1 MIKNLRKGKNNIK
14 AKRAIILFFLFIF
27 IIIFII
33 IAIHTSK
40 VGIEIINLQINTQF
54 SKEQKINKDS
64 RIYVYLL
71 LFNYFKLFKKEIR
84 EINFKNIKLQNKD
97 IDIKFLKTK
106 DFKIN
111 YKELLKNIKIEI
123 KRINLSLKIGTENA
137 ALTAI
142 LVGMISSVLGIII
155 KRPKY
160 EIIPIY
166 TGENLINLK
175 LDGIFT
181 IYLMHY
187 IYSLILNRKR
197 RDENERTSNRKS
209 YDNCYE

>member
-27 IIIFII
+27 IITFII

-40 VGIEIINLQINTQF
+40 VGIEIINLQINTQL
-54 SKEQKINKDS
+54 SKNQKINKDS

-97 IDIKFLKTK
+97 IDIKFLKNK

-111 YKELLKNIKIEI
+111 YKELLKNIKI
-123 KRINLSLKIGTENA
+123 
-137 ALTAI
+137 
-142 LVGMISSVLGIII
+142 
-155 KRPKY
+155 
-160 EIIPIY
+160 
-166 TGENLINLK
+166 
-175 LDGIFT
+175 
-181 IYLMHY
+181 
-187 IYSLILNRKR
+187 
-197 RDENERTSNRKS
+197 
-209 YDNCYE
+209 

>member
-54 SKEQKINKDS
+54 LKEQKINKDS

-97 IDIKFLKTK
+97 IDIKFLKNK

-123 KRINLSLKIGTENA
+123 KKINLSLKIGTENA

-142 LVGMISSVLGIII
+142 LVGMIASVLGIII

-197 RDENERTSNRKS
+197 RDENE
-209 YDNCYE
+209 

>member
-1 MIKNLRKGKNNIK
+1 M
-14 AKRAIILFFLFIF
+14 FFLFIF

-54 SKEQKINKDS
+54 LKEQKINKDS

-97 IDIKFLKTK
+97 IDIKFLKNK

-123 KRINLSLKIGTENA
+123 KKINLSLKIGTENA

-142 LVGMISSVLGIII
+142 LVGMIASVLGIII

>member
-27 IIIFII
+27 IITFII

-40 VGIEIINLQINTQF
+40 VGIEIINLQINTQLP
-54 SKEQKINKDS
+54 KNQKINKDS

-97 IDIKFLKTK
+97 IDIKFLKNK

-123 KRINLSLKIGTENA
+123 KKINLSLKIGTENA

-142 LVGMISSVLGIII
+142 LVGMIASVLGIII

>member
-27 IIIFII
+27 IITFII

-40 VGIEIINLQINTQF
+40 VGIEIINLQINTQLP
-54 SKEQKINKDS
+54 KNQKINKDS

-84 EINFKNIKLQNKD
+84 EINFRNIKLQNRD
-97 IDIKFLKTK
+97 IDIKFLKNK

-111 YKELLKNIKIEI
+111 YKELLKKIEI
-123 KRINLSLKIGTENA
+123 KKINLSLKIGTENA

-142 LVGMISSVLGIII
+142 LVGMIASVLGIII

>member
-1 MIKNLRKGKNNIK
+1 M
-14 AKRAIILFFLFIF
+14 FFLFIF

-97 IDIKFLKTK
+97 IDIKFLKNK

-123 KRINLSLKIGTENA
+123 KKINLSLKIGTENA

-142 LVGMISSVLGIII
+142 LVGMIASVLGIII

>member
-1 MIKNLRKGKNNIK
+1 M
-14 AKRAIILFFLFIF
+14 FFLFIF

-54 SKEQKINKDS
+54 SKDQKINKDS

-84 EINFKNIKLQNKD
+84 EINFRNIKLQNRD
-97 IDIKFLKTK
+97 IDIKFLKNK

>member
-1 MIKNLRKGKNNIK
+1 M
-14 AKRAIILFFLFIF
+14 FFLFIF

-97 IDIKFLKTK
+97 IDIKFLKNK

>member
-97 IDIKFLKTK
+97 IDIKFLKNK

-123 KRINLSLKIGTENA
+123 KKINLSLKIGTENA

-142 LVGMISSVLGIII
+142 LVGMIASVLGIII

-197 RDENERTSNRKS
+197 RDENWRTSNRKS

>member
-1 MIKNLRKGKNNIK
+1 MIKILSKGKNNIK

-27 IIIFII
+27 IITFII

-40 VGIEIINLQINTQF
+40 VGIEIINLKINTQLP
-54 SKEQKINKDS
+54 KNQKINKDS

-71 LFNYFKLFKKEIR
+71 LFNCLKLFKKDVR
-84 EINFKNIKLQNKD
+84 DINFKNIKLQNRD
-97 IDIKFLKTK
+97 IDIKYLKNK

-111 YKELLKNIKIEI
+111 YIELLKNIKIEI
-123 KRINLSLKIGTENA
+123 KKINLSLKVGTENA
-137 ALTAI
+137 AVTAI
-142 LVGMISSVLGIII
+142 FVGIIASVLGMII
-155 KRPKY
+155 KKPKY

-166 TGENLINLK
+166 TGENLINMK

>member
-1 MIKNLRKGKNNIK
+1 M
-14 AKRAIILFFLFIF
+14 FFLFIF

-33 IAIHTSK
+33 IAIYTSK

-84 EINFKNIKLQNKD
+84 EINFRNIKLQNRD
-97 IDIKFLKTK
+97 IDIKFFKNK

-123 KRINLSLKIGTENA
+123 KKINLSLKIGTENA

-197 RDENERTSNRKS
+197 RDENGRTSNRKS

>member
-1 MIKNLRKGKNNIK
+1 M
-14 AKRAIILFFLFIF
+14 FFLFIF
-27 IIIFII
+27 IITFII

-40 VGIEIINLQINTQF
+40 VGIEIINLQINTQLP
-54 SKEQKINKDS
+54 KNQKINKDS

-84 EINFKNIKLQNKD
+84 EINFRNIKLQNRD
-97 IDIKFLKTK
+97 IDIKFLKNK

-123 KRINLSLKIGTENA
+123 KKINLSLKIGTENA

-142 LVGMISSVLGIII
+142 LVGMIASVLGIII

>member
-1 MIKNLRKGKNNIK
+1 M
-14 AKRAIILFFLFIF
+14 FFLFIF
-27 IIIFII
+27 IIILII

-40 VGIEIINLQINTQF
+40 VGIEIINLQINTQLP
-54 SKEQKINKDS
+54 KNQKINKDS

-84 EINFKNIKLQNKD
+84 EINFKNIKLQNRD
-97 IDIKFLKTK
+97 IDIKFLKNK

-123 KRINLSLKIGTENA
+123 KKINLSLKIGTENA

-166 TGENLINLK
+166 TGENLINMK